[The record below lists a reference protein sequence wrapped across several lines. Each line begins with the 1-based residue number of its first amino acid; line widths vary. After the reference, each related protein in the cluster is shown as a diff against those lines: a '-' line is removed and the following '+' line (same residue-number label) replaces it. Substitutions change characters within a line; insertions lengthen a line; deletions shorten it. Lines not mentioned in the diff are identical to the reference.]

1 MKELVQK
8 RGGQILC
15 THSKRK
21 EANEIGAENNKG
33 RV

>member
-8 RGGQILC
+8 WGGQISS

-21 EANEIGAENNKG
+21 EANEICAENNKG